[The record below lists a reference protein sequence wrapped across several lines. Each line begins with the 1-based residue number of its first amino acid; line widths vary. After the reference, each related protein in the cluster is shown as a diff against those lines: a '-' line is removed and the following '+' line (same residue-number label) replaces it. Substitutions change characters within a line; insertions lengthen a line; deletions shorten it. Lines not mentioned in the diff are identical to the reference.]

1 MEVIHYYS
9 SCTITGRVYNQNKPL
24 QYLKLLSQQCLS
36 SLDAIILSDY
46 DLFQQFSAIRRSLT
60 QKLQHNHGTHF
71 GKDFA
76 SKADKL
82 QQGAPCLDRLM
93 LGRKKIT
100 EEDIWR
106 TIEMQFCI

>member
-1 MEVIHYYS
+1 MDV
-9 SCTITGRVYNQNKPL
+9 
-24 QYLKLLSQQCLS
+24 
-36 SLDAIILSDY
+36 IILSDY
-46 DLFQQFSAIRRSLT
+46 YLFQQFSAIRRSLT

-106 TIEMQFCI
+106 TIEMQFCIKCTEDVRTEPFRFRRMHKNLKNQLGLTTAEW